1 MKGREK
7 MAKNKLS
14 IYMLKQGICEP
25 EEIFQEKLNVR
36 ELWTLDDGSKVYYV
50 PSNVHKP
57 TWLGEFFHKDAN
69 NLFQANSKV
78 VLIKSVSINGNQYN
92 FAITFGYARFMF
104 NDDVL
109 EEQFGLKI
117 VLNSIQQDQIRRIS
131 KASVGSNH
139 KRSDEQLPKSSSI
152 SEFGFDI
159 NRDLMKNVSGKS
171 NDEMFENSMLTG
183 GDIFSLTVER
193 DIDDIE
199 ELLIYCWNKYCD
211 TSYRDRFAW
220 IDNIKFVKEK
230 GLIEQLQQ
238 KLIGEINARNY
249 ESVWMAV
256 PEVVNWEIIKEF
268 KISGD
273 DVTHA
278 DIYIGDVIA
287 SLKNP
292 LTSVSQLQSK
302 KIYAVSSIDETNNAY
317 EWTAL
322 KCIIAEIEL
331 EEQQYCFSDGK
342 WYKINSDFVTLID
355 NNYANIELCTDD
367 FAPYEGGSEDEYNDA
382 LNSYLTNSHLLH
394 KYKIALGG
402 GQGNNIE
409 PCDLLWN
416 NKMIHVKKNSGSS
429 VLSHLFN
436 QALVAGEMWID
447 SSCRSQI
454 REKMIAAGEDDCI
467 PTTFRTSDYEII
479 VAIINKFHNTRPK
492 IPFFSKVAI
501 CFTATNIRNLGY
513 SFKLKNIDA

>member
-1 MKGREK
+1 MKGREE

-14 IYMLKQGICEP
+14 IYMLKHGIREP
-25 EEIFQEKLNVR
+25 EEIFQEKLNVE
-36 ELWTLDDGSKVYYV
+36 ELWAFDDGSKVYYV

-57 TWLGEFFHKDAN
+57 AWLGDFFHKDASD
-69 NLFQANSKV
+69 LLQANSKV
-78 VLIKSVSINGNQYN
+78 VFIKPISIDNEQRY
-92 FAITFGYARFMF
+92 FAITFGFARFMF

-117 VLNSIQQDQIRRIS
+117 VLNSIQQDQIRRIT

-139 KRSDEQLPKSSSI
+139 KRSDEQLPKSSNI

-171 NDEMFENSMLTG
+171 NDEMFENSMITG

-193 DIDDIE
+193 DINDIDA
-199 ELLIYCWNKYCD
+199 LLLYCWNKYCD

-220 IDNIKFVKEK
+220 IDNIKYVKEK
-230 GLIEQLQQ
+230 ALIERLQQ
-238 KLIGEINARNY
+238 KLIEEISAENY

-256 PEVVNWEIIKEF
+256 PEVVNWESIKEF

-273 DVTHA
+273 DVAHD

-292 LTSVSQLQSK
+292 LMSVSQLQSK
-302 KIYAVSSIDETNNAY
+302 RIYAVSSIDETNNVY

-331 EEQQYCFSDGK
+331 DEQKYCFSDGK
-342 WYKINSDFVTLID
+342 WYKINSDFVAHIE
-355 NNYANIELCTDD
+355 NSYANIELCTDD
-367 FAPYEGGSEDEYNDA
+367 FPPYEGDNEDEYNDA
-382 LNSYLTNSHLLH
+382 LKLHLSNSHLLH
-394 KYKIALGG
+394 KYKIALGR

-416 NKMIHVKKNSGSS
+416 NKMIHVKKNGGSS

-454 REKMIAAGEDDCI
+454 REKMITSGEDDCI
-467 PTTFRTSDYEII
+467 PATFRTSDYEII
-479 VAIINKFHNTRPK
+479 VAIINKFHNARPK

-513 SFKLKNIDA
+513 TFKLKNIDA